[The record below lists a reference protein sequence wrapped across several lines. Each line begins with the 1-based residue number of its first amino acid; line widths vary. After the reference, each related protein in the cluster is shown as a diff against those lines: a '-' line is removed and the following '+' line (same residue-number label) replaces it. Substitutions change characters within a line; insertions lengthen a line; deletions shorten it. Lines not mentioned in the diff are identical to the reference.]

1 MLDVSIS
8 YNRYKFLG
16 HEFLTWLWFVMENDE
31 PRIKGLDQ
39 EPLALR
45 IGNRMVLENR
55 RGDALESITIKG
67 DDAGLE
73 EGLLALRKG
82 AVVTEMNLL
91 YEAGDNQWQFTI
103 KGESLHLVSFRCP
116 QTGPVETEED
126 VEGAVLEKAYLYEKA
141 IQLTDKLYKEFIT
154 LRVSDQWPKKVVP
167 SVKKWIHS

>member
-16 HEFLTWLWFVMENDE
+16 HEFLTWLWFAMEKDE
-31 PRIKGLDQ
+31 QRIRGLDE
-39 EPLALR
+39 EPFTLH

-55 RGDALESITIKG
+55 KRDALESITIKG

-91 YEAGDNQWQFTI
+91 YEVGENQWQFTI
-103 KGESLHLVSFRCP
+103 KGESLHLASFRCP
-116 QTGPVETEED
+116 QIGPVETEED
-126 VEGAVLEKAYLYEKA
+126 VEGAVLEKTYLYEKA
-141 IQLTDKLYKEFIT
+141 IQLTDKLFKEFIT
-154 LRVSDQWPKKVVP
+154 LRVSDEWPKKVVP
-167 SVKKWIHS
+167 RVKKWIHS